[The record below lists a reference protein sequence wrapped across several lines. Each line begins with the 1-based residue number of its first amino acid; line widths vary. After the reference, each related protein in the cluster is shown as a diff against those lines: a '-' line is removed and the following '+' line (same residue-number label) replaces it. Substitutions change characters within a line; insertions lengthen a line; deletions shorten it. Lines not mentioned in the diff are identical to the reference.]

1 MDASQAAPTRGRPP
15 IPRTIWALGFVSL
28 FTDMGSEMVHSLLP
42 VLLSTTLGAS
52 ALAIG
57 LIEGAAEATVLVT
70 KVFSGW
76 ASDALGK
83 RKPLVLLGY
92 GLATAV
98 KPLFPLAES
107 VAAVTTARLLDR
119 FGKGIRGAPRDALV
133 GDIAPPEIRGAAFGL
148 RQSMDTVGAV
158 LGPLLAVVLLWLLAD
173 DVRAVLWVAV
183 IPGVVAVLLL
193 ATTVREPPDV
203 ARRAARLPITREGLS
218 RLGAP
223 FWRLAALGAVISLAR
238 FSEAFL
244 VLRATDR
251 GLPLTWVPMVLVV
264 MSVVYALSAYPAGK
278 LSDRMPRQRVLA
290 LGMAMLVLADIALA
304 LARGEVLLFV
314 GIALWGLHM
323 GLTQGI
329 LATLI
334 ADRVPAAYRATAF
347 GMFNLVSGVA
357 LLLASG
363 AAGALWDRYDPAVA
377 FWAGAAV
384 AAVAAL
390 LSLPT
395 RGVLLRP
402 GTGA

>member
-1 MDASQAAPTRGRPP
+1 MDASQAAPKRTRPA

-52 ALAIG
+52 ALTIG
-57 LIEGAAEATVLVT
+57 LIEGAAEAMVLVT

-98 KPLFPLAES
+98 KPLFPMADS

-158 LGPLLAVVLLWLLAD
+158 LGPLLAVALLWLLAD
-173 DVRAVLWVAV
+173 DIRAVLWVAV
-183 IPGVVAVLLL
+183 VPGVIAVLLL
-193 ATTVREPPDV
+193 ATTVREPPDL

-223 FWRLAALGAVISLAR
+223 FWRLVALGAVIALAR

-251 GLPLTWVPMVLVV
+251 GLSLTWVPMVLVV

-290 LGMAMLVLADIALA
+290 LGMAMLVLADVALA
-304 LARGEVLLFV
+304 LARGELLLFV

-323 GLTQGI
+323 GLSQGI

-347 GMFNLVSGVA
+347 GMFNLVSGLA

-363 AAGALWDRYDPAVA
+363 AAGMLWERYDPAAA
-377 FWAGAAV
+377 FWAGAVV

-390 LSLPT
+390 LCLPT
-395 RGVLLRP
+395 RGVLAARARR
-402 GTGA
+402 G